1 MAMTFTFYSNPSGKM
16 QSVINMVEEYTFPD
30 GTVLQAVYARNKY
43 GKYLIYRE
51 NKSGKWFRTEG
62 ISFGEMARTPD
73 NLVKILK
80 KQDPVSEIF
89 VLPTP

>member
-1 MAMTFTFYSNPSGKM
+1 MTFTFYSNTSDKT
-16 QSVINMVEEYTFPD
+16 QSAINMVAEYTFSD
-30 GTVLQAVYARNKY
+30 GTVMQAVYARNQY
-43 GKYLIYRE
+43 GRHLIYRE
-51 NKSGKWFRTEG
+51 SKSGKWSRTEG
-62 ISFGEMARTPD
+62 ISFGEMARTPE